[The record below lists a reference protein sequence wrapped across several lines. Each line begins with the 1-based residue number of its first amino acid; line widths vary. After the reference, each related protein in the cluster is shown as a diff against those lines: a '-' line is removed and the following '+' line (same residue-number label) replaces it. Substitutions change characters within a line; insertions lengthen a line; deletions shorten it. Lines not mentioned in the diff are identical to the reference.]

1 MNDFY
6 EVLSPWADADA
17 VAARGISE
25 RVPDLAGKKIGLF
38 HHTKLAGPPI
48 LAMVERKLKERYP
61 TAEFSYFRFSR
72 TGDIEDRF
80 DRIGLPEDAVQ
91 EGREKDRFE
100 DWVKGVDAVVGAV
113 GD

>member
-1 MNDFY
+1 MNNLY
-6 EVLSPWADADA
+6 EVLSPWADADP
-17 VAARGISE
+17 VPLKGISE
-25 RVPDLAGKKIGLF
+25 RVTDLAGKKIGLF
-38 HHTKLAGPPI
+38 HHTKIAGPPM
-48 LAMVERKLKERYP
+48 LAAVERKLKGKYP

>member
-1 MNDFY
+1 MNNLF

-17 VAARGISE
+17 PPLKGISD
-25 RVPDLAGKKIGLF
+25 RVAGLAGKKIGLF

-80 DRIGLPEDAVQ
+80 DRIYTPGDAVQ
-91 EGREKDRFE
+91 EGLEKDKFE
-100 DWVKGVDAVVGAV
+100 DWVKGVDAVVGAI

>member
-1 MNDFY
+1 MNNVF
-6 EVLSPWADADA
+6 EVLSPWADADSVPLKGLA
-17 VAARGISE
+17 E
-25 RVPDLAGKKIGLF
+25 RVPTLAGKKIGLF
-38 HHTKLAGPPI
+38 HHTKIAGPPM
-48 LAMVERKLKERYP
+48 LAMVERKLKEKYP

-80 DRIGLPEDAVQ
+80 DRIGLPEDAVK
-91 EGREKDRFE
+91 EGKERERFE

>member
-1 MNDFY
+1 MNNLF
-6 EVLSPWADADA
+6 EVLSPWANADA
-17 VAARGISE
+17 VSLKGISE
-25 RVPDLAGKKIGLF
+25 RVTGLAGKKIGLF

-48 LAMVERKLKERYP
+48 LAVVERKLKERYP

-91 EGREKDRFE
+91 EGLEKDRFE

>member
-1 MNDFY
+1 MNNVY
-6 EVLSPWADADA
+6 EVLSPWADADP
-17 VAARGISE
+17 VPLKGIAE

-38 HHTKLAGPPI
+38 HHTKIAGPPI
-48 LAMVERKLKERYP
+48 LAVVERKLKERYP

-80 DRIGLPEDAVQ
+80 DRIGVPEDAVQ

>member
-1 MNDFY
+1 MNSLY

-17 VAARGISE
+17 VSLKGISE
-25 RVPDLAGKKIGLF
+25 RVTGLGGKKIGLF
-38 HHTKLAGPPI
+38 HHTKMAGPPI
-48 LAMVERKLKERYP
+48 LAAVEKALKAKYP

-80 DRIGLPEDAVQ
+80 DRIGLPEDAIK
-91 EGREKDRFE
+91 EGQEKDRFD